1 MLTTLGSVENSA
13 TSTRPWG
20 PRHGATAKPLSA
32 ARTRILDTLRDQSE
46 PVTLAALVELS
57 GLHENT
63 VREHLEGL
71 RGRGVVRRI
80 PGPIM
85 GRGRPA
91 WLYECVDVEPEQ
103 HSYAGLAAALARA
116 LAGVPGD
123 PEALATAAGT
133 EWGRAL
139 VRQHPVA
146 ADLIVPEPAAAAHAA
161 LDLIDELGFAPKVD
175 EDSSEVRLTRCPL
188 LETAY
193 RHPEVVCSVHLG
205 LVKGAI
211 AELGIDPEGTRLLPF
226 AEPGSCLLLVP
237 ALVS

>member
-1 MLTTLGSVENSA
+1 MT
-13 TSTRPWG
+13 
-20 PRHGATAKPLSA
+20 KPLSA
-32 ARTRILDTLRDQSE
+32 ARTRILETLRDQSE

-71 RGRGVVRRI
+71 RARGTVRRI
-80 PGPIM
+80 PGPIV

-91 WLYECVDVEPEQ
+91 WLYECVDVDPEQ

-123 PEALATAAGT
+123 PPALATAAGT

-146 ADLIVPEPAAAAHAA
+146 ADPLAPSPDSAARAAI
-161 LDLIDELGFAPKVD
+161 DLIDELGFAPKID
-175 EDSSEVRLTRCPL
+175 DDSVEVRLTRCPL

-205 LVKGAI
+205 LVKGALE
-211 AELGIDPEGTRLLPF
+211 ELGTDPEGTELLPF
-226 AEPGSCLLLVP
+226 AEPGACLLVVP